1 MNKITKLFL
10 FIFLLSHSLNAQL
23 IVGESGSVEIKNGAS
38 IEVAGLEINPAAD
51 YVINSNTS
59 VTSDLAPL
67 TINGAESMARHYD
80 AVAPLSDFIGTIV
93 FNYNEEDMNGISHEA
108 DLQVLDSEGGS
119 WTNYADADDT
129 DFSVTHVFD
138 TSVNIHSVTASAMA
152 DPQTAVT
159 FTVNT
164 ANIEV
169 GPNGIYLGGGV
180 FNSANAHAM
189 SDADGDGT
197 WEVTVNLDQG
207 ITGNYIFL
215 NSPNDGG
222 DWGAKEVLNGQ
233 ECADPANY
241 DDRILPEITGS
252 AMTIQHCFGSC
263 ESDGTC
269 PAPASTSDVTFSVDT
284 SNYPGGLADT
294 DQLYVSGSLNGWCG
308 DCNPMSDDDGDGI
321 WEVTIA
327 LEDGDYEY
335 KFTINNWAAQEEF
348 SEAVEGC
355 TVTDGTYT
363 NRSLTVAGQDL
374 VLPTVFWNLCA
385 GETPGE
391 VYNVTFNLDATAVEV
406 GANGMYM
413 GGGILG
419 GANGVAM
426 SDDDG
431 DGIWSVTIEVST
443 DQIGGNYTF
452 LNSPNDGGDWSAK
465 EDISGQDCADA
476 DNFNDRIVPEFSG
489 DAEFCYVFAVCTD
502 GVCAEPADPDC
513 SFEVFMAAPGSWPSE
528 ITWEIQDAD
537 GAVVLSGN
545 ADSTDVQILEMS
557 YGETYTLVMND
568 SFGDGWNGGEISV
581 NGMIY
586 TVEDGAQATASIE
599 CTAPAP
605 DCTYDV
611 FMAAPG
617 SWPSEIT
624 WEIQDADG
632 AVVLSGN
639 ADSTDVQIL
648 EASDGET
655 YTLVMNDSFGD
666 GWNGGEISVNGM
678 IYTVEDGAQATVSI
692 VCDAL
697 SITDNDEVLEMR
709 IYPNPVD
716 GNYVTI
722 QSPAQGLK
730 EIEVFT
736 LTGRKILQ
744 TVLTDDQLDVSS
756 FNSGFYMVKV
766 TINGESKLSKLVVR

>member
-1 MNKITKLFL
+1 
-10 FIFLLSHSLNAQL
+10 
-23 IVGESGSVEIKNGAS
+23 
-38 IEVAGLEINPAAD
+38 
-51 YVINSNTS
+51 
-59 VTSDLAPL
+59 
-67 TINGAESMARHYD
+67 
-80 AVAPLSDFIGTIV
+80 
-93 FNYNEEDMNGISHEA
+93 
-108 DLQVLDSEGGS
+108 
-119 WTNYADADDT
+119 
-129 DFSVTHVFD
+129 
-138 TSVNIHSVTASAMA
+138 
-152 DPQTAVT
+152 
-159 FTVNT
+159 
-164 ANIEV
+164 
-169 GPNGIYLGGGV
+169 
-180 FNSANAHAM
+180 
-189 SDADGDGT
+189 
-197 WEVTVNLDQG
+197 
-207 ITGNYIFL
+207 
-215 NSPNDGG
+215 
-222 DWGAKEVLNGQ
+222 
-233 ECADPANY
+233 
-241 DDRILPEITGS
+241 
-252 AMTIQHCFGSC
+252 
-263 ESDGTC
+263 
-269 PAPASTSDVTFSVDT
+269 
-284 SNYPGGLADT
+284 
-294 DQLYVSGSLNGWCG
+294 
-308 DCNPMSDDDGDGI
+308 
-321 WEVTIA
+321 
-327 LEDGDYEY
+327 
-335 KFTINNWAAQEEF
+335 
-348 SEAVEGC
+348 
-355 TVTDGTYT
+355 
-363 NRSLTVAGQDL
+363 
-374 VLPTVFWNLCA
+374 
-385 GETPGE
+385 
-391 VYNVTFNLDATAVEV
+391 
-406 GANGMYM
+406 
-413 GGGILG
+413 
-419 GANGVAM
+419 M

-452 LNSPNDGGDWSAK
+452 LNSPNDGGDWGAK